1 MLSKQYAL
9 GATACFFSSS
19 GVVEFHNCLIFV
31 TLLLMA
37 PYMNR
42 TFRLLLGI
50 VLLLMSSL
58 SLSATD
64 HPSLAEINQ
73 WDKQTLRSEG
83 YRYLML
89 GDSQGAIACGKRLL
103 QLANIE
109 KDSYFAELYG
119 YLFLGMATVD
129 SDKGYD
135 CFTHLHKALLLAEQS
150 HNHDALAA
158 VYNTLGN
165 YSLFV
170 NDDSYTAISWYF
182 KALEE
187 AKLIGDNRRYAAYL
201 SNIAGAYTIREDLS
215 GLSFAEEAIEWARK
229 SNEQAT
235 LYYALLTATSY
246 YLLKSDTTMV
256 KRALDEAEQLYD
268 QLKLKEEVDLWFF
281 RARYHE
287 LLGQNQ
293 TALASFERAMALFD
307 EAHSSS
313 ITIVYLYYARLLRRM
328 KRLDQAIEML
338 ELGLNRIEAQGAV
351 IIHKSQLFRELLLC
365 YQEQGAYSK
374 ALEYAIRYQ
383 EYQRQKVNDTHER
396 ALQETRIKHDIYSRE
411 QRISQQQMEL
421 LQNRYKITTLLL
433 VLLVMVVA
441 LGLTFFFYRKKDQLL
456 SRIVTQNQSY
466 QQREQMLLQQLE
478 QVRSHVENQSSG
490 TQISEERVQEL
501 MGRFT
506 TLMMEQQLYADAS
519 ITVATVAERLG
530 TNRTYLSKAINES
543 TGKSFPQVVSE
554 YRIRQA
560 IAEISDLKAN
570 KPLKQIAG
578 EVGFNSI
585 STFYATF
592 QTVVGMSPARYRAKL
607 KEVSQ

>member
-1 MLSKQYAL
+1 
-9 GATACFFSSS
+9 
-19 GVVEFHNCLIFV
+19 
-31 TLLLMA
+31 
-37 PYMNR
+37 MNR

-89 GDSQGAIACGKRLL
+89 GDSQGASACGKRLL

-119 YLFLGMATVD
+119 HLFLGMATVD

-158 VYNTLGN
+158 AYNALGN
-165 YSLFV
+165 YTLFV

-235 LYYALLTATSY
+235 LYYALLTATNY
-246 YLLKSDTTMV
+246 YLLMADTMKV
-256 KRALDEAEQLYD
+256 KRTLDEAEQLYE
-268 QLKLKEEVDLWFF
+268 QLKLKEDVDIWFF
-281 RARYHE
+281 RARYLE

-293 TALASFERAMALFD
+293 KALASYAQAMALFG
-307 EAHSSS
+307 EADSSS
-313 ITIVYLYYARLLRRM
+313 ITVVYLYYARLLRRM

-351 IIHKSQLFRELLLC
+351 IIHKSRLFRELLLC

-456 SRIVTQNQSY
+456 SSIVKQNQSF
-466 QQREQMLLQQLE
+466 QQREQMLLQQLQQLE
-478 QVRSHVENQSSG
+478 QVRTHVENQSSG